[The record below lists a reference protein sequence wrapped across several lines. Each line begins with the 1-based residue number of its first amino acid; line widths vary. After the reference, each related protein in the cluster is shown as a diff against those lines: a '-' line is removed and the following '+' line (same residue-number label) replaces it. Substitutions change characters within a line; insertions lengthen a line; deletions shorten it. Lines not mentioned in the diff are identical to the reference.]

1 MQEKAPRP
9 LETTPEEFI
18 AAVEAGLDMQVLDV
32 RAPQRLES
40 GRIDIVP
47 DTRFLNVRGS
57 ELLACEDVRATGLDP
72 DIPLV
77 VVCGLGSDSRR
88 IAKHLQEK
96 GYQATSITGGMVAWM
111 RTTLRRELQAPPGLD
126 RLIQFDRLGIG
137 ALGYVL
143 ISDGEALIVDAPRHT
158 ADYLSA
164 IGEAGARLVGTADT
178 HAHADY
184 ISGGPALAAA
194 HDVPYYL
201 HPADAVSPYDG
212 SEGKIRFQALR
223 DEATIRVG
231 RAEVEVHHTPGHTEG
246 SVTYRYGDHFALTGD
261 FIFVK
266 SVGRPDLGGKTEEWS
281 AVLWSSLLDA
291 KQSWPGGLAI
301 HPAHYGSADE
311 RRSDNSVGATFEAI
325 CRDNEPLGITDA
337 GSFRGWVMART
348 GEFPAVYR
356 RIKAINLGLETVD
369 DVEAEELEAGKNECA
384 LG

>member
-1 MQEKAPRP
+1 MPEETPWS
-9 LETTPEEFI
+9 LEMTPEEFI
-18 AAVEAGLDMQVLDV
+18 AAVEAGRDMQVLDV

-57 ELLACEDVRATGLDP
+57 ELLAHEDVRETGLEP
-72 DIPLV
+72 DVPLV

-88 IAKHLQEK
+88 IAKHFLEH
-96 GYQATSITGGMVAWM
+96 GYQAASITGGMVAWM
-111 RTTLRRELQAPPGLD
+111 RTALQRELQAPPGLD
-126 RLIQFDRLGIG
+126 RLIQFDRIGIG

-143 ISDGEALIVDAPRHT
+143 ISEGEALVVDAPRHT
-158 ADYLSA
+158 VDYLGA
-164 IGEAGARLVGTADT
+164 IGDAGAKLVGTADT

-201 HPADAVSPYDG
+201 HPADAVYPYDG
-212 SEGKIRFQALR
+212 SEGKVRFQALR
-223 DEATIRVG
+223 DGSTIRVG
-231 RAEVEVHHTPGHTEG
+231 RAEIDVRHTPGHTEG
-246 SVTYRYGDHFALTGD
+246 SVTYRCGDHFALTGD

-281 AVLWSSLLDA
+281 EVLWNSLLDA
-291 KQSWPGGLAI
+291 KKSWPGGMAI
-301 HPAHYGSADE
+301 YPAHYGSTDE
-311 RRSDNSVGATFEAI
+311 RRTDCSVGATFQAL
-325 CRDNEPLGITDA
+325 CRDNEPLAIADA
-337 GSFRGWVMART
+337 LSFKAWVMART
-348 GEFPAVYR
+348 GKFPAVYR